1 MTSGEK
7 RFGRR
12 LESLL
17 EDDYLCWFDIPLGKK
32 RRYPDYIVLH
42 PQRGL
47 LFLEIK
53 DWKLSSI
60 QDINHERVVLRT
72 DRGEETTANPLEQ
85 ARQCAYTVV
94 NQLMTDTQ
102 LRQASGKYEGK
113 LACPYG
119 YGVVFA
125 NITRAQLNS
134 AIPLDA
140 QELLLPPH
148 LVICQDEMTD
158 KVEAESFQEKLW
170 GMFNYDFP
178 QKLTLPQIDRIRWQ
192 LFPELRLEH
201 SQTDMFSLELD
212 DGADSRTEDLVDLNS
227 GENKVLANL
236 PDIVRIMDVQQE
248 QLARSMGAGHR
259 VIHGVA
265 GSGKTLILGF
275 RCLHLAQFSRKPI
288 LVLCFNI
295 ALAARLRSFLA
306 EKGITEKVQVYH
318 FHDWCGEQLKT
329 YHVDV
334 IETSDEKQPPIW
346 ERQVST
352 VIDAVEKEQIPRAQY
367 GALLI
372 DEGHDFEADWLK
384 LVTQMIDPDKDSLL
398 LLYDDAQSI
407 YKKKGDKK
415 KELSFS
421 LSSVG
426 IQARGR
432 TTVLKLNY
440 RNTRQIL
447 NFAYDF
453 SKDFIQ
459 ERQSDEDAIPLI
471 APELAGQEGVDPVVK
486 VWSSLK
492 EEAEFIAHC
501 IITWRAK
508 GVELKDIAVVY
519 TSKAVGDSIDKALSK
534 ADLDYRYLKNSYQKR
549 QYSASEDKVTVLTRQ
564 SSKGLEFKTVILAG
578 LGTLKDDEN
587 HHAEEVRLLYVGMTR
602 AREKLLVTSSKS
614 NFYTKRLL
622 G

>member
-32 RRYPDYIVLH
+32 RRYPDYIILH

-53 DWKLSSI
+53 DWKLSTI
-60 QDINHERVVLRT
+60 LDINHERVVLRT
-72 DRGEETTANPLEQ
+72 DRGEETTSNPLEQ

-94 NQLMTDTQ
+94 NQLITDPQ
-102 LRQASGKYEGK
+102 LRQTEGKYEGK

-125 NITRAQLNS
+125 NITRNQLNA

-148 LVICQDEMTD
+148 LVICQDEMTE

-201 SQTDMFSLELD
+201 SQTDMFAIDID
-212 DGADSRTEDLVDLNS
+212 DDSTSDPKSKS
-227 GENKVLANL
+227 GKVLANL
-236 PDIVRIMDVQQE
+236 PDIVKIMDIQQE

-295 ALAARLRSFLA
+295 ALAARLRSFLV

-334 IETSDEKQPPIW
+334 IEATEGNQAPIW

-352 VIDAVEKEQIPRAQY
+352 VIEAVEKGHIPRAQY

-384 LVTQMIDPDKDSLL
+384 LVTQMIDPEKDSLL

-407 YKKKGDKK
+407 YKKKGKLD
-415 KELSFS
+415 FT

-447 NFAYDF
+447 NFAYNF

-459 ERQSDEDAIPLI
+459 ERKSDEDAIPVVS
-471 APELAGQEGVDPVVK
+471 PELAGQEGVEPVVK
-486 VWSSLK
+486 VWGSLT

-501 IITWRAK
+501 ITIWIGK
-508 GVELKDIAVVY
+508 GVAPKDIAVVY
-519 TSKAVGDSIDKALSK
+519 TSKAVGESVVKALAK
-534 ADLDYRYLKNSYQKR
+534 VKLDHRYLNNSHQKK
-549 QYSASEDKVTVLTRQ
+549 QYSVSDDTVTVLTRQ

-578 LGTLKDDEN
+578 LGTLKDDDKN
-587 HHAEEVRLLYVGMTR
+587 HADEVRLLYVGMTR
-602 AREKLLVTSSKS
+602 AREKLLVTSSKA
-614 NFYTKRLL
+614 NFYTERLL

>member
-1 MTSGEK
+1 MLVRHSFRQKTPANS
-7 RFGRR
+7 R
-12 LESLL
+12 
-17 EDDYLCWFDIPLGKK
+17 DA
-32 RRYPDYIVLH
+32 DYIVLH

-53 DWKLSSI
+53 DWKLSTI
-60 QDINHERVVLRT
+60 KDINHERVVLRT

-94 NQLMTDTQ
+94 NQLISDPQ
-102 LRQASGKYEGK
+102 LRQSTGKYEGK
-113 LACPYG
+113 LVCPYG
-119 YGVVFA
+119 YGVVLA
-125 NITRAQLNS
+125 NITRAQLDK
-134 AIPLDA
+134 AFPLDA

-158 KVEAESFQEKLW
+158 KVEAEPFQEKLW

-201 SQTDMFSLELD
+201 AQTDMFAAS
-212 DGADSRTEDLVDLNS
+212 ADEVNEGDEAAAEKASNEAVKQS
-227 GENKVLANL
+227 L
-236 PDIVRIMDVQQE
+236 PDIVKIMDVQQE
-248 QLARSMGAGHR
+248 QLARSMGSGHR

-295 ALAARLRSFLA
+295 ALAARLRNFLA
-306 EKGITEKVQVYH
+306 EKGIAEKVQVYH

-329 YHVDV
+329 YHVEVPD
-334 IETSDEKQPPIW
+334 ESDDNPGQIW
-346 ERQVST
+346 ERQVSA
-352 VIDAVEKEQIPRAQY
+352 VINGVEKEQIPRAQY

-372 DEGHDFEADWLK
+372 DEGHDFEADWLR
-384 LVTQMIDPDKDSLL
+384 LVTQMIDPEKDSLL

-407 YKKKGDKK
+407 YKTNKGKKK
-415 KELSFS
+415 KELDFS

-447 NFAYDF
+447 DFAYNF

-459 ERQSDEDAIPLI
+459 PSQVQEKQNDEDSIPVL
-471 APELAGQEGVDPVVK
+471 APEQAGLEGIEPVVK
-486 VWSSLK
+486 VWSSLT
-492 EEAEFIAHC
+492 EEADFIAHC
-501 IITWRAK
+501 ITTWLAK
-508 GVELKDIAVVY
+508 GVALKDIAVVY
-519 TSKAVGDSIDKALSK
+519 TSKAVGDSVEKALSK
-534 ADLDYRYLKNSYQKR
+534 AKLDHRYLKNSYQKNSLLR
-549 QYSASEDKVTVLTRQ
+549 DDNESEDKVTAFVE
-564 SSKGLEFKTVILAG
+564 S
-578 LGTLKDDEN
+578 
-587 HHAEEVRLLYVGMTR
+587 
-602 AREKLLVTSSKS
+602 
-614 NFYTKRLL
+614 
-622 G
+622 

>member
-12 LESLL
+12 LEALL

-47 LFLEIK
+47 LFLEVK
-53 DWKLSSI
+53 DWKLSTI
-60 QDINHERVVLRT
+60 KDINHDRVVLRT
-72 DRGEETTANPLEQ
+72 DRGEETTTNPLEQ

-94 NQLMTDTQ
+94 NQLISDPQ
-102 LRQASGKYEGK
+102 LRQSEGKYEGK

-119 YGVVFA
+119 YGVVLA
-125 NITRAQLNS
+125 NITRAQLNKS
-134 AIPLDA
+134 IPLDA

-148 LVICQDEMTD
+148 LVICQDEM
-158 KVEAESFQEKLW
+158 VEKIDAESFQEKLW

-201 SQTDMFSLELD
+201 AQTDMFAPSSDECKNV
-212 DGADSRTEDLVDLNS
+212 GVVQS
-227 GENKVLANL
+227 L
-236 PDIVRIMDVQQE
+236 PDIVKIMDVQQE
-248 QLARSMGAGHR
+248 QLARSIGTGHR

-295 ALAARLRSFLA
+295 ALAARLRGFLA
-306 EKGITEKVQVYH
+306 EKGVVDKVQVYH

-329 YHVDV
+329 YNVD
-334 IETSDEKQPPIW
+334 IKEASKEHPEPIW
-346 ERQVST
+346 ERQVLS
-352 VIDAVEKEQIPRAQY
+352 VIDAVDKEQIPRAQY

-407 YKKKGDKK
+407 YKKKGNLD
-415 KELSFS
+415 FS

-447 NFAYDF
+447 SFAYNF
-453 SKDFIQ
+453 SKDFIV
-459 ERQSDEDAIPLI
+459 ERKSDEDSIPVL
-471 APELAGQEGVDPVVK
+471 APEQAGMEGVEPAVK
-486 VWSSLK
+486 VWSSLT
-492 EEAEFIAHC
+492 EEAAFISHC
-501 IITWRAK
+501 ITTWVNK
-508 GVELKDIAVVY
+508 GTALKDIAVVY
-519 TSKAVGDSIDKALSK
+519 TSKAVGECVVRALSK
-534 ADLDYRYLKNSYQKR
+534 ARLGYRYLNSRTQKK
-549 QYSASEDKVTVLTRQ
+549 QYNASDDLVTVLTRQ
-564 SSKGLEFKTVILAG
+564 SSKGLEFKTVIMAG
-578 LGTLKDDEN
+578 LGILKDNEKD
-587 HHAEEVRLLYVGMTR
+587 HASEVRLLYVGMTR
-602 AREKLLVTSSKS
+602 AREKLLVTSSKA
-614 NFYTKRLL
+614 NFYTERLL

>member
-53 DWKLSSI
+53 DWKLSTI

-94 NQLMTDTQ
+94 NQLITDPQ
-102 LRQASGKYEGK
+102 LRQVGNKYVGK

-158 KVEAESFQEKLW
+158 KVEAEPFQEKLW

-178 QKLTLPQIDRIRWQ
+178 KKLTLPQIDRIRWQ

-201 SQTDMFSLELD
+201 AQTDMFAVDDESESKSDSESALEQVS
-212 DGADSRTEDLVDLNS
+212 ASS
-227 GENKVLANL
+227 KVLTNL
-236 PDIVRIMDVQQE
+236 PDIVKIMDVQQE

-334 IETSDEKQPPIW
+334 QEDSGEKSVPIW

-384 LVTQMIDPDKDSLL
+384 LVTQMIDPEKDSLL

-407 YKKKGDKK
+407 YKKKDR
-415 KELSFS
+415 LDFS

-432 TTVLKLNY
+432 TTVLKMNY

-447 NFAYDF
+447 NFAYNF
-453 SKDFIQ
+453 AKDFVQ

-471 APELAGQEGVDPVVK
+471 APEMAGQEGIEPVVK
-486 VWSSLK
+486 VWGSLT

-501 IITWRAK
+501 ISTWVAK
-508 GVELKDIAVVY
+508 GIELKDIAVVY
-519 TSKAVGDSIDKALSK
+519 TSKAVGESVDKALCNAK
-534 ADLDYRYLKNSYQKR
+534 LDHRYLKNSYQKR

-578 LGTLKDDEN
+578 LGTLKDDEKN
-587 HHAEEVRLLYVGMTR
+587 HAEEVRLLYVGMTR
-602 AREKLLVTSSKS
+602 AREKLLVTSSKA
-614 NFYTKRLL
+614 NFYTERLL

>member
-32 RRYPDYIVLH
+32 RRYPDYIILH

-53 DWKLSSI
+53 DWKLSTI
-60 QDINHERVVLRT
+60 KDINHDRVVLNT
-72 DRGEETTANPLEQ
+72 DRGEETTTNPLEQ

-94 NQLMTDTQ
+94 NQLITDPQ
-102 LRQASGKYEGK
+102 LRQVGNKYVGK

-119 YGVVFA
+119 YGVVLA
-125 NITRAQLNS
+125 NITRAQLDK
-134 AIPLDA
+134 AFPLGA

-148 LVICQDEMTD
+148 LIICQDEMSN
-158 KVEAESFQEKLW
+158 KVEAEPFQEKLW

-201 SQTDMFSLELD
+201 AQTDMFAPSSDASLSA
-212 DGADSRTEDLVDLNS
+212 DGEDEPEEKDIVQR
-227 GENKVLANL
+227 L
-236 PDIVRIMDVQQE
+236 PDIVKIMDVQQE
-248 QLARSMGAGHR
+248 QLARSMGSGHR

-295 ALAARLRSFLA
+295 TLAARLRSFLA

-334 IETSDEKQPPIW
+334 QEDSVEKSVPIW
-346 ERQVST
+346 ERQVTT

-372 DEGHDFEADWLK
+372 DEGHDFEAYWLK
-384 LVTQMIDPDKDSLL
+384 LVTQMIDPEKDSLL

-407 YKKKGDKK
+407 YKKKDR
-415 KELSFS
+415 LDFS

-432 TTVLKLNY
+432 TTVLKINY

-447 NFAYDF
+447 NFAYNF

-471 APELAGQEGVDPVVK
+471 APEMAGQEGIEPVVK
-486 VWSSLK
+486 VWGSLT

-501 IITWRAK
+501 ISTWVAK
-508 GVELKDIAVVY
+508 GIELKDIAVVY
-519 TSKAVGDSIDKALSK
+519 TSKAVGESVEKALSK
-534 ADLDYRYLKNSYQKR
+534 AELDHRYLKNSYQKR
-549 QYSASEDKVTVLTRQ
+549 KYSVSEDKVTVLTRQ

-587 HHAEEVRLLYVGMTR
+587 NHAEEVRLLYVGMS
-602 AREKLLVTSSKS
+602 EFL
-614 NFYTKRLL
+614 Y
-622 G
+622 

>member
-17 EDDYLCWFDIPLGKK
+17 EDDYLCWFDIPFGKK

-53 DWKLSSI
+53 DWKLSTI

-94 NQLMTDTQ
+94 NQLMTDPQ

-119 YGVVFA
+119 YGVVFV
-125 NITRAQLNS
+125 NITRAQLNT
-134 AIPLDA
+134 AIALCD

-148 LVICQDEMTD
+148 LVICQDEMAN
-158 KVEAESFQEKLW
+158 KVEAEPFQEKLW

-201 SQTDMFSLELD
+201 SQTDMFAVD
-212 DGADSRTEDLVDLNS
+212 D
-227 GENKVLANL
+227 KPVLANL
-236 PDIVRIMDVQQE
+236 PDIVKIMDVQQE

-275 RCLHLAQFSRKPI
+275 RCLHLAEFSRKPV

-334 IETSDEKQPPIW
+334 QEDSGEKSVPIW

-384 LVTQMIDPDKDSLL
+384 LVTQMIDPEKDSLL

-407 YKKKGDKK
+407 YKKKDR
-415 KELSFS
+415 LDFS

-432 TTVLKLNY
+432 TTVLKMNY

-447 NFAYDF
+447 NFAYNF

-471 APELAGQEGVDPVVK
+471 APEMAGQEGIEPVVK
-486 VWSSLK
+486 VWSSLT
-492 EEAEFIAHC
+492 EEAEFIAYC
-501 IITWRAK
+501 ISTWIAK
-508 GVELKDIAVVY
+508 RKDKGIELKDIAVVY
-519 TSKAVGDSIDKALSK
+519 TSKAVGDSVEKALSK
-534 ADLDYRYLKNSYQKR
+534 AKLDHRYLKN
-549 QYSASEDKVTVLTRQ
+549 
-564 SSKGLEFKTVILAG
+564 
-578 LGTLKDDEN
+578 
-587 HHAEEVRLLYVGMTR
+587 
-602 AREKLLVTSSKS
+602 
-614 NFYTKRLL
+614 
-622 G
+622 